1 MAGNDS
7 TTAGEGLPDR
17 LLSDAEF
24 KRVVERLLAG
34 SSAAGSA
41 VRVVVTSVDSEAVVA
56 SYASASIPT
65 TEPAHAKTFFDDHQ
79 LAVTCRCD
87 VWRTGSG
94 TPRADPDQLMQAIA
108 DLVRRHW
115 GERDPATML
124 PYLKNPG
131 IPARFTA
138 AARAAAAAGGPVGV
152 LHTDLDHFKKVND
165 AAGETG
171 GNAVLRQ
178 FADRL
183 REDFGELGIVVR
195 TGGAEFSAL
204 LDQAGLDRYL
214 LAASA
219 FRRRMATQP
228 LAVIDRPNPCSIGL
242 ALLPDPEPLAGAR
255 DPDGVLSD
263 AREAERRA
271 KSDGRNR
278 IALSGALPLRA
289 AAQGVEHADLRF
301 AALSA
306 RGRIPE
312 DEGQKF
318 AVGIAIREALQAAF
332 AHGMDAN
339 TAVQEVRKEL
349 SLELGELSGPTTRP
363 PQLLGLLTGL
373 EWATEVARAL
383 LGSAG
388 SGTPAVSASDSL
400 ELVVDQAG
408 ALSIAAG
415 PDTIDLGCAV
425 AAPGAMRASA
435 GRPVYKAGSAP
446 QGAIGRSYAAKAE
459 TNCDPLSPVLL
470 LPIGDTAKNLADRLR
485 PLAAAVVDVDDRPAR
500 GGGLPDFWQSN
511 ISRVAKAC
519 LGNPNIGTIIAI
531 GDTTYAQLTL
541 TRLHQLAQ
549 GETGDLRRSLPVTS
563 EDLNELVARGLAVR
577 EVPAEDDA
585 ALATIEQAVV
595 GLTPLD
601 FERRPIVDLVRRSQR
616 RLPIGKPNDAHRL
629 STIDGLRTRTFAE
642 VYPEALQLIRGAELA
657 LDHVEPQ
664 RGTFREITGFKV
676 VLTDP
681 LKEKVADYWKDD
693 EPQLKD
699 YYERS
704 FEDADGLFGKPLKS
718 RAFGSALPIED
729 FAVQAVAEATA
740 RKVPTR
746 RINLPVMPDA
756 LDQPLGL
763 NCIQLMPRER
773 DGAPALDAIFVWRTV
788 DALVGF
794 PFSAYGSI
802 KWTDDF
808 LAKVNAEI
816 GKYEGAQRVR
826 AGTLTYIALSF
837 HMYLH
842 DGDIE
847 IARTIVLDASV

>member
-1 MAGNDS
+1 MAEDGS
-7 TTAGEGLPDR
+7 IATGEGLPDR

-24 KRVVERLLAG
+24 RRVVERLLAG
-34 SSAAGSA
+34 PSAAGSA
-41 VRVVVTSVDSEAVVA
+41 VRVVVTSVERQAVVA
-56 SYASASIPT
+56 SYTSASLPT
-65 TEPAHAKTFFDDHQ
+65 TEPAHAKTYFDDGQ

-94 TPRADPDQLMQAIA
+94 TPRADADQLMQSVA

-124 PYLKNPG
+124 PYLKSPG

-138 AARAAAAAGGPVGV
+138 AARAAAVTGGPVGV

-165 AAGETG
+165 SVGEPG

-183 REDFGELGIVVR
+183 REDFGQLGVVIR
-195 TGGAEFSAL
+195 TGGEEFSAL

-214 LAASA
+214 LTASA
-219 FRRRMATQP
+219 FRRRMATEP
-228 LAVIDRPNPCSIGL
+228 LALIDKPNPCSIGL

-255 DPDGVLSD
+255 DPDDVLSD

-278 IALSGALPLRA
+278 IALSGELPLRP
-289 AAQGVEHADLRF
+289 AAQRVEQADLRF

-306 RGRIPE
+306 RRLDPDDGDP
-312 DEGQKF
+312 KS
-318 AVGIAIREALQAAF
+318 VVSIAIREALQAAF
-332 AHGMDAN
+332 AKGMDA
-339 TAVQEVRKEL
+339 TAAAQEVRREL
-349 SLELGELSGPTTRP
+349 SLELGQLSSPTSRP
-363 PQLLGLLTGL
+363 PQLLGLLAGL

-388 SGTPAVSASDSL
+388 SGTPAIGASDSL
-400 ELVVDQAG
+400 ELVVDEAG
-408 ALSIAAG
+408 ALSIIAG
-415 PDTIDLGCAV
+415 TKTIDLDCAV

-435 GRPVYKAGSAP
+435 GRPVYEAGSAP
-446 QGAIGRSYAAKAE
+446 QGAIGRSHFAKAE
-459 TNCDPLSPVLL
+459 TGCDSISPVLL
-470 LPIGDTAKNLADRLR
+470 LPIGDAAKNLADRLR

-511 ISRVAKAC
+511 ISRVAQAC
-519 LGNPNIGTIIAI
+519 LANPNVETIIAI

-549 GETGDLRRSLPVTS
+549 GETADLQRSLPVTS
-563 EDLNELVARGLAVR
+563 EDLNELVSRGLTIR
-577 EVPAEDDA
+577 EVPANDDA
-585 ALATIEQAVV
+585 ALAAMEQAVV
-595 GLTPLD
+595 GMTPLD
-601 FERRPIVDLVRRSQR
+601 FERRPVIDLVRRSQR
-616 RLPIGKPNDAHRL
+616 RLPMGKPNDAYRL
-629 STIDGLRTRTFAE
+629 DTIDGLRTRTFAD
-642 VYPEALQLIRGAELA
+642 VYPEALQLIRGADPA
-657 LDHVEPQ
+657 LDHEEPR

-676 VLTDP
+676 VLTEP
-681 LKEKVADYWKDD
+681 LKEKVADYWKPD
-693 EPQLKD
+693 ESSLKE

-704 FEDADGLFGKPLKS
+704 FEDADGLFGKPLQS
-718 RAFGSALPIED
+718 AAFGSTLAMED

-740 RKVPTR
+740 SKIPTR
-746 RINLPVMPDA
+746 RINLPVTPDA

-773 DGAPALDAIFVWRTV
+773 NGAPVLDAIFVWRTV

-802 KWTDDF
+802 RWTEDF
-808 LAKVNAEI
+808 LAKVNKRI
-816 GKYEGAQRVR
+816 GIEDGVPPVR

-842 DGDIE
+842 DGDVE